1 MGILGRTRVLDTL
14 ERVCEI
20 IADATQNPVEDIK
33 ERSTAQNVDGWDA
46 VAQVSIVAAIEMD
59 FGVSFTEEDASAMD
73 SVRKILQALRLQQ
86 IAA

>member
-1 MGILGRTRVLDTL
+1 MDTL

-20 IADATQNPVEDIK
+20 IADATQNPVEEVN
-33 ERSTAQNVDGWDA
+33 ERSTANNVDGWDA

-59 FGVSFTEEDASAMD
+59 FGVDFNESESASLD
-73 SVRKILQALRLQQ
+73 SVRKIMQALRLQQ